1 MNKEM
6 YIFIKRIYFSSGT
19 ESKTSPIIGYKLDVL
34 TTYIAYASMAVPIR
48 AILIFTSAF
57 RLTVAHKSGH
67 ASHSHEHSALT
78 LLAHHTQQYL
88 FPFSAR
94 YNSLLA
100 TLLIQLIPCFIML
113 LIPALQNEGNGL
125 VLSSLVSFALGT
137 LFGDAFLHLIPE
149 IFTLPR
155 SEGLPASIIQQRFLV
170 LGSAIFGGF
179 MLFLFLDKTLRVISI
194 GTGNA
199 GNFSGHSHSHS
210 HSHVQSSSG
219 SHSHISVSSHSTTT
233 SSKNGNKKV
242 LRQENS
248 KPVVDE
254 KESSE
259 PEIEETISITKN
271 NSVVSAYLNIIA
283 GFVHNLT
290 DGIALASS
298 FYSSKHVGVTTT
310 IAIMF
315 HEIPHEIGDFA
326 ILLSGGF
333 TFTQAL
339 RSHLISSMG
348 ALIGTA
354 IGCALNEVSNVDAVN
369 TAVRIGW
376 PTTMRINLADL
387 MLPITAGGF
396 IYIATVGVVPQVL
409 QVATTDKSQ
418 EIKKWMLQL
427 ISISIGFG
435 SMAALAMNE

>member
-1 MNKEM
+1 M

-34 TTYIAYASMAVPIR
+34 TTYIAYASMAVTIR

-67 ASHSHEHSALT
+67 ASHTHEHSALT
-78 LLAHHTQQYL
+78 LLAHHLQQYL

-113 LIPALQNEGNGL
+113 LIPALQNDGNGL

-149 IFTLPR
+149 IFTSSR
-155 SEGLPASIIQQRFLV
+155 SEGLPVSIIQQRFLV

-194 GTGNA
+194 GTENA
-199 GNFSGHSHSHS
+199 GNFSSHSHS
-210 HSHVQSSSG
+210 HSHVQSSPE

-242 LRQENS
+242 VRQKKS

-315 HEIPHEIGDFA
+315 HEIPHELGDFA

-339 RSHLISSMG
+339 KSHLITSMG

-354 IGCALNEVSNVDAVN
+354 VGCALNEVSNADAVN

-376 PTTMRINLADL
+376 PTTLRINPADL

-435 SMAALAMNE
+435 LMGALAMNE